1 MVSKA
6 LKKSIAKGLTALT
19 PWTPHIESWPA
30 KSIVLGAPHTSNMD
44 AVLMVIIM
52 WLEGRSFNF
61 LVKDEVMKY
70 PVLKSLVRWL
80 GGIPVNRRQST
91 GITSG
96 IAQAVAEYETF
107 TLCIT
112 PKGSRSKQEYWKSGF
127 YRIALET
134 GLPVQLGFIDRNT
147 RTYGWAGTIELT
159 GDVNK
164 DMDRIRAFY
173 DGKTGFHPD
182 KTSIPRL
189 RAEDDADARAWL
201 LDGIDLP
208 ERQGE

>member
-1 MVSKA
+1 MVSKT

-91 GITSG
+91 DITSG
-96 IAQAVAEYETF
+96 IAQAVAENETF

-112 PKGSRSKQEYWKSGF
+112 PKGTRSKQEYWKSGF
-127 YRIALET
+127 YRMAYENNLPLTFGFVDSVTKTFGT
-134 GLPVQLGFIDRNT
+134 GPTYHPTWDIDADMEAIRDFYRDKRGFKP
-147 RTYGWAGTIELT
+147 EQ
-159 GDVNK
+159 
-164 DMDRIRAFY
+164 
-173 DGKTGFHPD
+173 
-182 KTSIPRL
+182 TSLPRL
-189 RAEDDADARAWL
+189 RAETDPEAAAYLLRPADDH
-201 LDGIDLP
+201 P
-208 ERQGE
+208 MT

>member
-1 MVSKA
+1 MGISHT
-6 LKKSIAKGLTALT
+6 IASTYMKFSR
-19 PWTPHIESWPA
+19 WHFVHEDIPA
-30 KSIVLGAPHTSNMD
+30 KAVVIGAPHTSNWD
-44 AVLMVIIM
+44 GWLMLMAFWKIQ
-52 WLEGRSFNF
+52 RPFNF
-61 LVKDEVMKY
+61 LMKNSLLRV
-70 PVLKSLVRWL
+70 PVVGWILRASGGIATDRSRSTGMVGSLVNEAR
-80 GGIPVNRRQST
+80 T
-91 GITSG
+91 
-96 IAQAVAEYETF
+96 ADTF
-107 TLCIT
+107 TLIIA
-112 PKGSRSKQEYWKSGF
+112 PKGTRGLRDYWKSGF

-208 ERQGE
+208 DRPGE